1 VAVVQP
7 VDQHEQFAS
16 RGDLGDVRTA
26 ACLDTVLSAAAARW
40 RQATV
45 VCYGH
50 SDTIELAQTPAIW
63 YGAFANT
70 AGRAVLLREPGENIL
85 AIFTTDIISDAEQIV
100 AR

>member
-1 VAVVQP
+1 MSSLRAAATLAMFVP
-7 VDQHEQFAS
+7 RRAS
-16 RGDLGDVRTA
+16 IRS
-26 ACLDTVLSAAAARW
+26 LSAAAARW